1 MIAEVLNMKDININ
15 DIIEINVEDKLA
27 LKYIRYYFYEMVKL
41 SHSKEVFTENF
52 KNSFISIMKD
62 DINRKLNGSGKL
74 REKPWSNFLFYFI
87 DLNNYKALFGT
98 NEKHRDLRNIDSN
111 GNINLTQYDYN
122 YNSKNPNLLYSH
134 GSNNFKLAKYIFNK
148 IKNEE
153 SFYILKAKKIQ
164 ESSWIL

>member
-27 LKYIRYYFYEMVKL
+27 LNYIRYYFYEMVKL

-74 REKPWSNFLFYFI
+74 REKPCSNFLFYLI
-87 DLNNYKALFGT
+87 DINNYKSLIGT
-98 NEKHRDLRNIDSN
+98 N
-111 GNINLTQYDYN
+111 
-122 YNSKNPNLLYSH
+122 
-134 GSNNFKLAKYIFNK
+134 
-148 IKNEE
+148 
-153 SFYILKAKKIQ
+153 
-164 ESSWIL
+164 